1 MTAIDADPLLDAPPA
16 MPEAWWRA
24 RDAALGM
31 APPEAIAELRDR
43 AVAAYLG
50 LALGDALGATV
61 EFLTP
66 REIAGFHGVHR
77 EIVGGGWLNLKPG
90 RVTDDTEMSLALGR
104 AIFERGGVISAR
116 AAAEAFSSWM
126 SRKPVDIGHTVRR
139 GISAYRRSGVP
150 FVPDN
155 PQNAGNGAAMRCL
168 PVALATFGAPWP
180 QVVRALRLQGHVTH
194 TCALADAGMEGVA
207 AVVQTALGAPG
218 GDLAALDDALG
229 ALFAARPEFAP
240 DGKRQ
245 TDPSGFIVDTLR
257 AVFQALGAARGF
269 EAAVVEVVNCGGDAD
284 TTGAILGMIA
294 GALHGTEAL
303 PKRWL
308 KKLDPATRA
317 ACAEQALALI
327 GFSPALSG
335 VRRAVTAE

>member
-1 MTAIDADPLLDAPPA
+1 MPLHDADPLLDLPPA

-24 RDAALGM
+24 RDAAL
-31 APPEAIAELRDR
+31 AAARPEAIEGLRDR

-66 REIAGFHGVHR
+66 REIAAFHGVHR

-104 AIFERGGVISAR
+104 AICERGGVVSAR
-116 AAAEAFSSWM
+116 AAAEAFSAWM

-150 FVPDN
+150 FVADN

-168 PVALATFGAPWP
+168 PVALVTLGAPWP

-194 TCALADAGMEGVA
+194 ACGLADAGQEGVA
-207 AVVQTALGAPG
+207 ALVQAALAAPP
-218 GDLAALDDALG
+218 GDRAALDDGLAAL
-229 ALFAARPEFAP
+229 AATEPAFAP
-240 DGKRQ
+240 GGRRQ

-257 AVFQALGAARGF
+257 AVFQALAAAEGF
-269 EAAVVEVVNCGGDAD
+269 EAAVVEVVNRGGDAD

-294 GALHGTEAL
+294 GALHGTAAL

-308 KKLDPATRA
+308 KKLDPLARA
-317 ACAEQALALI
+317 ACTEQALALI
-327 GFSPALSG
+327 ALSPALSG
-335 VRRAVTAE
+335 SRRLLTAE

>member
-1 MTAIDADPLLDAPPA
+1 MPTIRDADPLLDLPPA
-16 MPEAWWRA
+16 LPAAWWRTRTVA
-24 RDAALGM
+24 ISA
-31 APPEAIAELRDR
+31 EAIDTVRDR

-66 REIAGFHGVHR
+66 REIAAFHGVHA
-77 EIVGGGWLNLKPG
+77 EIVGGGWLNLRPG

-104 AIFERGGVISAR
+104 AIFERGGVVSAR
-116 AAAEAFSSWM
+116 AAAEAFSAWM

-194 TCALADAGMEGVA
+194 ACALADAGMEGVA
-207 AVVQTALGAPG
+207 ALLQ
-218 GDLAALDDALG
+218 AALATPCEAAFADARA
-229 ALFAARPEFAP
+229 ALVAARPEFSP
-240 DGKRQ
+240 DGRRE
-245 TDPSGFIVDTLR
+245 TNPTGFVVDTVR
-257 AVFQALGAARGF
+257 AVLQALDAASGF
-269 EAAVVEVVNCGGDAD
+269 EAALVDVVNRGGDAD

-294 GALHGTEAL
+294 GARHGTAAL

-308 KKLDPATRA
+308 KRLDPAVRA
-317 ACAEQALALI
+317 ACAEQGAALI
-327 GFSPALSG
+327 ALSPALSG
-335 VRRAVTAE
+335 TLRPITAE

>member
-1 MTAIDADPLLDAPPA
+1 MTPTDPLLDLPPA
-16 MPEAWWRA
+16 LPESWWRA
-24 RDAALGM
+24 RDGAL
-31 APPEAIAELRDR
+31 APVAPEAMAELRDR

-66 REIAGFHGVHR
+66 REIAAFHGVHR

-104 AIFERGGVISAR
+104 AILERGGRVSAR
-116 AAAEAFSSWM
+116 AAAEGFSAWM

-139 GISAYRRSGVP
+139 GISAYRRTGVP

-168 PVALATFGAPWP
+168 PVALVTHGAPWP

-194 TCALADAGMEGVA
+194 TCALADAGLEGVA
-207 AVVQTALGAPG
+207 AAVQAALGAPR
-218 GDLAALDDALG
+218 GDVTAVDAALA

-245 TDPSGFIVDTLR
+245 TDPGGFIVDTLR
-257 AVFQALGAARGF
+257 AVFQALAGARGF
-269 EAAVVEVVNCGGDAD
+269 EAAVVEVVNRGGDAD

-294 GALHGTEAL
+294 GALHGTAAL

-308 KKLDPATRA
+308 KRLDPATRA

-335 VRRAVTAE
+335 TGRAVTAE